1 MKYSYEL
8 SELAKLDLEDIWIYK
23 VKRWSLNQA
32 NEYYELIIDEI
43 IEFCKNP
50 QLGKSIE
57 RIKKLHRLRKI
68 KSHLIIYKNDN
79 KTVYVDRMLH
89 KKMDINSRLN
99 E

>member
-8 SELAKLDLEDIWIYK
+8 SELAKLDLEDIWIYT

-43 IEFCKNP
+43 LEICKNP

-57 RIKKLHRLRKI
+57 LIKKLHRLRKI
-68 KSHLIIYKNDN
+68 KSHLIIYKIDN
-79 KTVYVDRMLH
+79 KTVYVNRILH
-89 KKMDINSRLN
+89 KKMEINSRLN